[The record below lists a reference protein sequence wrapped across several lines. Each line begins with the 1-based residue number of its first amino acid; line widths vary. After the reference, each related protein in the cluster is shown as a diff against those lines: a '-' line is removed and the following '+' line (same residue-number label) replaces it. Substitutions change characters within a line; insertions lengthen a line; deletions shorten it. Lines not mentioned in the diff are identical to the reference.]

1 MNNKTKKDELFDRA
15 QELYGKKLDRR
26 LSLSDLS
33 DQVDRM
39 EAMKDQAPV
48 VKPTLIPAK
57 VPNVITGN
65 IFEYNDL
72 FKGNSDLQ
80 VIEWKE
86 SEEEAE
92 DGND

>member
-33 DQVDRM
+33 DQVERM
-39 EAMKDQAPV
+39 EAMKDKAPV
-48 VKPTLIPAK
+48 IKPTLIPAK
-57 VPNVITGN
+57 VQNVITGN

-86 SEEEAE
+86 LDEAE
-92 DGND
+92 ENGNN

>member
-1 MNNKTKKDELFDRA
+1 MNSKTKKDELFDKA

-26 LSLSDLS
+26 LSLSDLE

-39 EAMKDQAPV
+39 ESMKDEAPV
-48 VKPTLIPAK
+48 VKPSLIPAK
-57 VPNVITGN
+57 VQNVITGN
-65 IFEYNDL
+65 IFEYNEL

-86 SEEEAE
+86 SEEE
-92 DGND
+92 DSSGNN